1 MHKKIVVLGGGISGL
16 TSAFYLSSKFQDVTL
31 VVGPRLGGWLKSI
44 SKKHERYKITMESG
58 PRSLR
63 PFGVAG
69 HLTLDLISN
78 LNLENKVITV
88 PRDSMAH
95 QNRFIYYNG
104 ALHNIPTS
112 FWKLLRSRSPLVR
125 GLLSGIIMEPF
136 QPRSTTCGDESIS
149 SFVSRRLGPFISDN
163 LISAMVR
170 GIYAGD
176 STKLSIEATFGSLK
190 ELERKYGS
198 LVFGAIFSI
207 LKNQTKFLPSNEKSQ
222 AFIDRISKFRIYTLQ
237 DGLET
242 LAKKIHEVL
251 LQRNVKVIAESCSG
265 IISAQNQIEIRLDN
279 SSIFGDFVVNTIPAY
294 CFSRI
299 IPELND
305 SIRLKNLLETI
316 TTVDVAVINLLFRGN
331 HIRAPGFG
339 FLVPTT
345 ESKNCDILGVV
356 YDSCTFPQH
365 IEHSETTNLTVMI
378 GGNTIERNP
387 TTVSLKEIALTTVCR
402 ILKIPKEALL
412 SYHVEINR
420 NCIPQ
425 YPINHKNNVEMI
437 EKHISEIFRGKFI
450 LAGASY
456 YGVSVNDCVYSGFTA
471 AHKIID
477 QI

>member
-44 SKKHERYKITMESG
+44 PKKHESYKITMESG

-69 HLTLDLISN
+69 HLTLDLISK

-88 PRDSMAH
+88 SRDSMAH
-95 QNRFIYYNG
+95 KNRFIYYNN

-112 FWKLLRSRSPLVR
+112 FWKILRSRSPLVR
-125 GLLSGIIMEPF
+125 GLLRGIIMEPF
-136 QPRSTTCGDESIS
+136 QPRSTCGDESIS

-176 STKLSIEATFGSLK
+176 STKLSIDATFGSLK

-198 LVFGAIFSI
+198 LIFGTLFSI
-207 LKNQTKFLPSNEKSQ
+207 LKKQTKFQSSNEKSQ

-251 LQRNVKVIAESCSG
+251 LERNVNVIAESCSG

-279 SSIFGDFVVNTIPAY
+279 SSIFADFVVNTIPAY

-299 IPELND
+299 ISELND

-331 HIRAPGFG
+331 HIETPGFG

-345 ESKNCDILGVV
+345 ESKNCDVFGVV

-365 IEHSETTNLTVMI
+365 IENSETTNLTVMI
-378 GGNTIERNP
+378 GGTAIKRNP
-387 TTVSLKEIALTTVCR
+387 TTDSLKEIALSTVSR
-402 ILKIPKEALL
+402 ILKIPKEALVKH
-412 SYHVEINR
+412 HVEIHR

-425 YPINHKNNVEMI
+425 YPVNHKNNVEMI
-437 EKHISEIFRGKFI
+437 EKHISDIFRGKLI

-471 AHKIID
+471 AHKFID